1 MNEKTAYIIA
11 AGDGS
16 RLTMEGC
23 LYKKAMIP
31 LNGVPMIERLI
42 DLLANENFTEFN
54 IITNESNSDIIE
66 YLSFL
71 SYMKSYNINTIKI
84 TTPSS
89 MHSLYELI
97 KITNNFP
104 FYLFTVDT
112 VFSAREFRNYTEYC
126 ENNSSRFDAIIAI
139 TSYIDDEKPLY
150 VRTENEKIV
159 AFLDNAEDCDKVTS
173 GIYYFN
179 TNIYNLIENEINK
192 GTQRMRNFQRSL
204 ISAGLNVGH
213 YTFEKTLDVDHVS
226 DIIKAEE
233 FLKQEVL

>member
-16 RLTMEGC
+16 RLVKEGC
-23 LYKKAMIP
+23 LYKKPMLP

-42 DLLANENFTEFN
+42 DILAAENFTEFN
-54 IITNESNSDIIE
+54 IITNEANSDIVE

-71 SYMKSYNINTIKI
+71 SYMKSYNINMIKI

-97 KITNNFP
+97 KNNYNYP
-104 FYLFTVDT
+104 FYLCTVDT
-112 VFSAREFRNYTEYC
+112 VFTAKEFRNYVEYC
-126 ENNSSRFDAIIAI
+126 ENNASKFDAIIAI
-139 TSYIDDEKPLY
+139 TGYIDDEKPLY
-150 VRTENEKIV
+150 VRTENDRIS
-159 AFLDNAEDCDKVTS
+159 AFLDQAEDCTKVTS

-179 TNIYNLIENEINK
+179 TNIYNLIEQEINK

-226 DIIKAEE
+226 DIIKAEA

>member
-16 RLTMEGC
+16 RLTVEGC
-23 LYKKAMIP
+23 QYKKAMLP
-31 LNGVPMIERLI
+31 LNGTPMIERLLNI
-42 DLLANENFTEFN
+42 LDKENFTEFN
-54 IITNESNSDIIE
+54 LITNESNSDVIE
-66 YLSFL
+66 YLTFL
-71 SYMKSYNINTIKI
+71 GYLKDYNLNIIKQ

-97 KITNNFP
+97 KDTNHYP

-112 VFSAREFRNYTEYC
+112 VFLQHEFKNYVSYC
-126 ENNSSRFDAIIAI
+126 ENSNANLDAVIAI
-139 TSYIDDEKPLY
+139 TGYIDDEKPLY
-150 VRTENEKIV
+150 VRTNGDKIT
-159 AFLDNAEDCDKVTS
+159 AFLDTAEECDKVTS
-173 GIYYFN
+173 GMYYFKN
-179 TNIYNLIENEINK
+179 NIYDLIDNEINK
-192 GTQRMRNFQRSL
+192 GTHRMRNFQRSL

-213 YTFEKTLDVDHVS
+213 YTFNKTLDVDHVS